1 MPALD
6 TNILVRYLVADDTK
20 QFQSAMTLIESAD
33 EEAPL
38 FLPLSVVVELEWVLR
53 SLYSFDKLIV
63 ITTFNQLLGTR
74 ELVFQ
79 DEDIVEVAISLYTEN
94 NIDFADC
101 LHIATAHV
109 HDYTPMI
116 TFDRKAARV
125 IGAEMLV

>member
-6 TNILVRYLVADDTK
+6 ANILVRYLVADDTK

-38 FLPLSVVVELEWVLR
+38 FLPLSVVIELEWVLR
-53 SLYSFDKLIV
+53 SLYSFDKTTL
-63 ITTFNQLLGTR
+63 ITTFNQLLGTQ

-79 DEDIVEVAISLYTEN
+79 DEDIVEVALSLYTEN
-94 NIDFADC
+94 NTDFADC

-109 HDYTPMI
+109 NDYTPMI

-125 IGAEMLV
+125 SGAELLV

>member
-6 TNILVRYLVADDTK
+6 ANILVRYLVADDTK

-53 SLYSFDKLIV
+53 SLYSFDKTTL
-63 ITTFNQLLGTR
+63 ITTFNQLLGTQ

-79 DEDIVEVAISLYTEN
+79 DEDIVEVALSLYTEN
-94 NIDFADC
+94 NTDFADC
-101 LHIATAHV
+101 LHIATAHCN
-109 HDYTPMI
+109 DYTPMI

-125 IGAEMLV
+125 SGAELLV

>member
-6 TNILVRYLVADDTK
+6 TNVLVRYLVADDKK
-20 QFQSAMTLIESAD
+20 QFQSARTLIESAD

-53 SLYSFDKLIV
+53 SLYSFDKSTL

-79 DEDIVEVAISLYTEN
+79 DEDIVEIAMSFYTEN
-94 NIDFADC
+94 NTDFADC

-109 HDYTPMI
+109 YGYTPMI
-116 TFDRKAARV
+116 TFDRKAAKV
-125 IGAEMLV
+125 AGAGLLA

>member
-6 TNILVRYLVADDTK
+6 TNVLVRYLVADDKK
-20 QFQSAMTLIESAD
+20 QFQSAKILIESAS

-38 FLPLSVVVELEWVLR
+38 FLSLSVVVELEWVLR
-53 SLYSFDKLIV
+53 SLYSFSKAKL

-79 DEDIVEVAISLYTEN
+79 DEDVVEVAMSLYTEN
-94 NIDFADC
+94 NTDFADC

-109 HDYTPMI
+109 YDYAPMN

-125 IGAEMLV
+125 SGAQLLA

>member
-38 FLPLSVVVELEWVLR
+38 FLPLSVVIELEWVLR
-53 SLYSFDKLIV
+53 SLYSFDKTTL

-94 NIDFADC
+94 NTDFADC

-109 HDYTPMI
+109 HDYTPMM

-125 IGAEMLV
+125 SGTELVV

>member
-6 TNILVRYLVADDTK
+6 ANILVRYLVADDTK

-53 SLYSFDKLIV
+53 SLYSFDKTTL
-63 ITTFNQLLGTR
+63 ITTFNQLLGTQ

-79 DEDIVEVAISLYTEN
+79 DEDIVEVALSLYTEN
-94 NIDFADC
+94 NTDFADC

-109 HDYTPMI
+109 NDYTPVSYTHLTLPTI
-116 TFDRKAARV
+116 CSV
-125 IGAEMLV
+125 

>member
-1 MPALD
+1 MPTLD
-6 TNILVRYLVADDTK
+6 TNILVRYLVADDKK
-20 QFQSAMTLIESAD
+20 QFQSAKTLIESAD

-53 SLYSFDKLIV
+53 SLYSFDKPTL
-63 ITTFNQLLGTR
+63 ITTFNQLLGTQ

-79 DEDIVEVAISLYTEN
+79 DEDIVEVAMSLYTEN
-94 NIDFADC
+94 NTDFSDC

-109 HDYTPMI
+109 NDYTPMI

-125 IGAEMLV
+125 SGAELLV